1 MSSETN
7 GRLSDR
13 TPSAGAHPKESAVA
27 AGRGS
32 TEFRHRIQLPA
43 DCDTTRLSVEV
54 VDGVLVLRAPL
65 VATNRFAV
73 HPDSAVV

>member
-13 TPSAGAHPKESAVA
+13 TPSAGAQPNEGAVA

-32 TEFRHRIQLPA
+32 TEFRHVIQLPP

-54 VDGVLVLRAPL
+54 AHGVLVLRAPL
-65 VATNRFAV
+65 VATTRFAV
-73 HPDSAVV
+73 HPDCAAV